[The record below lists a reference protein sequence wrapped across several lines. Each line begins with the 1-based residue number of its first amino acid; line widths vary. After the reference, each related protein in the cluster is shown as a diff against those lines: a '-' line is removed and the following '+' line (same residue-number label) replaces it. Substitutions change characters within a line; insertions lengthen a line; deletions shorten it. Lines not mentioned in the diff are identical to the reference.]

1 MERIFN
7 RSSVIKLLKDG
18 LKKPNPKNPKRKM
31 WYLKDLD
38 TPPPG
43 WRQVVEDCEKNPA
56 FPNGYEGIKYINLAR
71 LSTPVPEP
79 VSKKIEEKVEL
90 TDPKDFPI
98 KNQHENNRTS

>member
-7 RSSVIKLLKDG
+7 TLSVIKLLKDG
-18 LKKPNPKNPKRKM
+18 LKKPNPRNPKRKM

-43 WRQVVEDCEKNPA
+43 WTQVVEECENNPA
-56 FPNGYEGIKYINLAR
+56 FPNGYQGIKYINLAR
-71 LSTPVPEP
+71 LSTPIQEP
-79 VSKKIEEKVEL
+79 KKIEEKVEL

-98 KNQHENNRTS
+98 KNQNENNRTS